1 MDPSFL
7 VFSLPDF
14 DANEYANA
22 ILAGSASTESN
33 PKTPAK
39 STFEPSPKEDI
50 SVAISKLNFG
60 VEDVSKQI
68 KSVVNGHHAELL
80 AQAAS
85 ANALAGSLT
94 LVRSGLADLD
104 PSLDKLRLKVR
115 VPYQSLK
122 TSVSRLQRLQQASD
136 VLRRTSRFVVL
147 ARRLQNQMTE
157 INSENSDPIPKKSE
171 SQINV
176 LGDPED
182 EKERTI
188 AKAALSIAELV
199 ALLDGPV
206 PRPTNSEGSG
216 SGIPLRSINAVAAH
230 VPFIEDARTKVT
242 TEMENMVLMGLTT
255 LNQSL
260 LASSLQTAFN
270 LRVLPELVQSLISDL
285 SQAVED
291 RIRSAFDLS
300 KISRDAS
307 SKDPAPNSPSSPTSY
322 KSRVRTEPTTLTAP
336 QWTAAL
342 WNRLETMVDE
352 MADCCVKVYTLEKV
366 LKMKRD
372 TVSQVVFL
380 DEAMKLL
387 ENKPSATFWTALGK
401 SLEKHTRDSARGST
415 FLQQTLSTGY
425 PRLLRLF
432 HRFFSKIAVHTDTV
446 YAQTYQSPET
456 VLVLRAL
463 SNFESLYV
471 SRSSNKLNEAVG
483 QAFSGGSRS
492 PPGMN
497 EGVNIARTVANELD
511 SARFDPLLVRAVAKN
526 VGNSLDMLLS
536 RADGLEQIS
545 KDRPAVTLMG
555 PSATP
560 QQVSNGL
567 IASCLYHCWS
577 RLEKLG
583 DEHAESV
590 VAIIKPNVENIY
602 QAYRRLVDPI
612 LVAIRRELSAII
624 TKLHRINFNKPADAM
639 SGISGPSFYMKDL
652 VDKLSFIKVEIL
664 SKYSIGDA
672 GREWVISIVKFV
684 IRTFVLHVS
693 IAKPLGES
701 GKLQLTSD
709 MTELEF
715 ALSAFLMESGP
726 SKRSGSL
733 ETVGDDYRILRAMR
747 PLLFLDNVQLTSP
760 KHTAGLPPLI
770 VLHHI
775 LVRSPVPLPHSLHGW
790 QEAEYVRW
798 VDEHSEEE
806 AWTLV
811 EGGLSHWEKIQ
822 ESEGGTGSGA
832 EYVELARTVLS
843 SAQARVTSTMLALRA
858 RGVARPIFSRFL
870 SSTTRLRA
878 EDESP
883 RPPQPPKPIDD
894 STSALDYKQTH
905 RTRPPP
911 LPAMDLPRSR
921 SAEEAVTNILYNTP
935 ASESAAFLKSTSSI
949 ASFKTSPECSPAFL
963 ESLLAGGSTLT
974 PWSGQDGVV
983 EQARRQLED
992 LVPVWVVLDYTNT
1005 RTISRELLLVKVSI
1019 LGPEYLE
1026 EQLQGGPSLEPR
1038 RAPAPSSKLE
1048 REAAL
1053 VHNVEHSGEPTN
1065 GTQLPTLTPSEAL
1078 RVKHQHLHSINVLA
1092 SQFGAKIVDVSEH
1105 SVIVELTAKTAR
1117 VEAFLN
1123 LVKPFG
1129 ILEAARTGL
1138 MAMPRT
1144 PFAPSPDDEA
1154 PEAAESVAVDATLL
1168 PPG

>member
-1 MDPSFL
+1 MRISPTIGLRLEGRRGWLPKLELWNQRLADTRLSSGKDKYLICTPAGNIVLIIAVVHAVELFDYS
-7 VFSLPDF
+7 VFASSDF
-14 DANEYANA
+14 DPNEYANA
-22 ILAGSASTESN
+22 ILAGEAYPHSAELN

-39 STFEPSPKEDI
+39 STFESSPKEDI
-50 SVAISKLNFG
+50 SVAISKLNYG

-68 KSVVNGHHAELL
+68 KSLVNGHHEELL

-85 ANALAGSLT
+85 ANALAGSLN

-115 VPYQSLK
+115 VPYQSLQ

-147 ARRLQNQMTE
+147 ARRLQKQMTE
-157 INSENSDPIPKKSE
+157 MELNSAENPDAMPKVE
-171 SQINV
+171 SQINP

-199 ALLDGPV
+199 ALLDGPTPPAPSAQDSTAKNAPV
-206 PRPTNSEGSG
+206 DLEGTANSQESG
-216 SGIPLRSINAVAAH
+216 SGISLRSIDAVAAH
-230 VPFIEDARTKVT
+230 VPFIEDARTRVT
-242 TEMENMVLMGLTT
+242 SEMENMVLMGLST

-270 LRVLPELVQSLISDL
+270 LRVLPELVQSLLFNL

-322 KSRVRTEPTTLTAP
+322 KSRVRTEPTSFTAP

-342 WNRLETMVDE
+342 WNRLENMVEE

-387 ENKPSATFWTALGK
+387 ENKPSLTFWTSLGK

-456 VLVLRAL
+456 ILVLRAL

-471 SRSSNKLNEAVG
+471 SRSSNKLNETVG
-483 QAFSGGSRS
+483 QAFSGGARS

-497 EGVNIARTVANELD
+497 EGINIARTVANELD
-511 SARFDPLLVRAVAKN
+511 SARFDPLLVRVVAKN
-526 VGNSLDMLLS
+526 AGTSLDMLLS
-536 RADGLEQIS
+536 RADSLIS
-545 KDRPAVTLMG
+545 RDRPAVTLMG
-555 PSATP
+555 PTATP
-560 QQVSNGL
+560 QQISNGL
-567 IASCLYHCWS
+567 LASCLYHCWS
-577 RLEKLG
+577 RLGKLG

-590 VAIIKPNVENIY
+590 VAIIKPNIENIQ
-602 QAYRRLVDPI
+602 QAYQRLVDPI
-612 LVAIRRELSAII
+612 LIAIRRELSAII
-624 TKLHRINFNKPADAM
+624 AKLHRIDFNKQADPMAGM
-639 SGISGPSFYMKDL
+639 SGASFYMKDL

-715 ALSAFLMESGP
+715 ALSAFLTESGP
-726 SKRSGSL
+726 SKRGGSL
-733 ETVGDDYRILRAMR
+733 KL

-811 EGGLSHWEKIQ
+811 EGGLAHWEKIQ
-822 ESEGGTGSGA
+822 ESEGGKGSGA

-843 SAQARVTSTMLALRA
+843 SAQAR
-858 RGVARPIFSRFL
+858 G
-870 SSTTRLRA
+870 
-878 EDESP
+878 
-883 RPPQPPKPIDD
+883 
-894 STSALDYKQTH
+894 
-905 RTRPPP
+905 
-911 LPAMDLPRSR
+911 
-921 SAEEAVTNILYNTP
+921 
-935 ASESAAFLKSTSSI
+935 
-949 ASFKTSPECSPAFL
+949 
-963 ESLLAGGSTLT
+963 
-974 PWSGQDGVV
+974 
-983 EQARRQLED
+983 
-992 LVPVWVVLDYTNT
+992 
-1005 RTISRELLLVKVSI
+1005 
-1019 LGPEYLE
+1019 
-1026 EQLQGGPSLEPR
+1026 
-1038 RAPAPSSKLE
+1038 
-1048 REAAL
+1048 
-1053 VHNVEHSGEPTN
+1053 
-1065 GTQLPTLTPSEAL
+1065 
-1078 RVKHQHLHSINVLA
+1078 
-1092 SQFGAKIVDVSEH
+1092 
-1105 SVIVELTAKTAR
+1105 
-1117 VEAFLN
+1117 
-1123 LVKPFG
+1123 
-1129 ILEAARTGL
+1129 
-1138 MAMPRT
+1138 
-1144 PFAPSPDDEA
+1144 
-1154 PEAAESVAVDATLL
+1154 
-1168 PPG
+1168 

>member
-1 MDPSFL
+1 MTDYS
-7 VFSLPDF
+7 VFANSDF
-14 DANEYANA
+14 DPNEYANA
-22 ILAGSASTESN
+22 ILAGEPYPPSAELN

-39 STFEPSPKEDI
+39 STFEPSPKEDL
-50 SVAISKLNFG
+50 SVAIAKLNFG

-68 KSVVNGHHAELL
+68 KSVVNSHHEELL

-85 ANALAGSLT
+85 ANSLAGSLT
-94 LVRSGLADLD
+94 SVRSGLADLD
-104 PSLDKLRLKVR
+104 SSLDKLRLKVR
-115 VPYQSLK
+115 VPYQALQ
-122 TSVSRLQRLQQASD
+122 TNVSRLQKLQQASD

-147 ARRLQNQMTE
+147 ARRLQTQMTE
-157 INSENSDPIPKKSE
+157 MEVNSNEDSVSAPRKMD
-171 SQINV
+171 SQMNL
-176 LGDPED
+176 LGQDPED

-206 PRPTNSEGSG
+206 PVTSSAEADPLSADMGMAKLEQSG
-216 SGIPLRSINAVAAH
+216 AGIPLRSINAVAAH

-242 TEMENMVLMGLTT
+242 SEMENMVMTGLTT

-270 LRVLPELVQSLISDL
+270 LRVLPELVQSLLLDL

-307 SKDPAPNSPSSPTSY
+307 SKDPAPNSPQSPTSY
-322 KSRVRTEPTTLTAP
+322 KSRVRTEPTTYTAP

-342 WNRLETMVDE
+342 WARLENMVEE

-366 LKMKRD
+366 LKMKKD

-387 ENKPSATFWTALGK
+387 ENKPSATFWASLGK

-446 YAQTYQSPET
+446 YIQTYQSPET

-463 SNFESLYV
+463 TNFESLYI
-471 SRSSNKLNEAVG
+471 SRSSNKLNEAVA
-483 QAFSGGSRS
+483 QAFSGGARS

-497 EGVNIARTVANELD
+497 EGINIARTVANELD
-511 SARFDPLLVRAVAKN
+511 SARFDPLLVKSVAKN
-526 VGNSLDMLLS
+526 VGTSLDMLLS
-536 RADGLEQIS
+536 RVDGLIS
-545 KDRPAVTLMG
+545 RDRSAVTLMG

-560 QQVSNGL
+560 QQVSNGSL
-567 IASCLYHCWS
+567 ASCLYHCWS
-577 RLEKLG
+577 RLDKLG

-590 VAIIKPNVENIY
+590 VLIIKPSILNIQQVY
-602 QAYRRLVDPI
+602 QRLVEPV
-612 LVAIRRELSAII
+612 LVAIRRELGAII
-624 TKLHRINFNKPADAM
+624 AKLHRIDFSKPADPMAGM
-639 SGISGPSFYMKDL
+639 SGASFYMKDL
-652 VDKLSFIKVEIL
+652 VDKLSFIKIEIL
-664 SKYSIGDA
+664 SKFSVGDV

-715 ALSAFLMESGP
+715 ALSAFLVENAA
-726 SKRSGSL
+726 SKRGGNL

-747 PLLFLDNVQLTSP
+747 PLLFLDNAQLASP

-806 AWTLV
+806 AWTLI

-822 ESEGGTGSGA
+822 ESENERDSGI
-832 EYVELARTVLS
+832 EYVELARTVL
-843 SAQARVTSTMLALRA
+843 ANAAPRV
-858 RGVARPIFSRFL
+858 
-870 SSTTRLRA
+870 
-878 EDESP
+878 
-883 RPPQPPKPIDD
+883 
-894 STSALDYKQTH
+894 
-905 RTRPPP
+905 
-911 LPAMDLPRSR
+911 
-921 SAEEAVTNILYNTP
+921 
-935 ASESAAFLKSTSSI
+935 
-949 ASFKTSPECSPAFL
+949 
-963 ESLLAGGSTLT
+963 
-974 PWSGQDGVV
+974 
-983 EQARRQLED
+983 
-992 LVPVWVVLDYTNT
+992 
-1005 RTISRELLLVKVSI
+1005 
-1019 LGPEYLE
+1019 
-1026 EQLQGGPSLEPR
+1026 
-1038 RAPAPSSKLE
+1038 
-1048 REAAL
+1048 
-1053 VHNVEHSGEPTN
+1053 
-1065 GTQLPTLTPSEAL
+1065 
-1078 RVKHQHLHSINVLA
+1078 
-1092 SQFGAKIVDVSEH
+1092 
-1105 SVIVELTAKTAR
+1105 
-1117 VEAFLN
+1117 
-1123 LVKPFG
+1123 
-1129 ILEAARTGL
+1129 
-1138 MAMPRT
+1138 
-1144 PFAPSPDDEA
+1144 
-1154 PEAAESVAVDATLL
+1154 
-1168 PPG
+1168 

>member
-7 VFSLPDF
+7 Q
-14 DANEYANA
+14 A
-22 ILAGSASTESN
+22 ILAGEPYPASADLN

-39 STFEPSPKEDI
+39 STFETSPKEDI
-50 SVAISKLNFG
+50 SVAVSKLNFAL
-60 VEDVSKQI
+60 EDVSKQI
-68 KSVVNGHHAELL
+68 KSLVNGHHAELL

-157 INSENSDPIPKKSE
+157 ISSENPDPIAK

-199 ALLDGPV
+199 ALLDGPA
-206 PRPTNSEGSG
+206 PPASSLEDNNGHADLDGAANLEESG
-216 SGIPLRSINAVAAH
+216 AGIPLRSINAVAAH

-291 RIRSAFDLS
+291 RIRSTFDLS

-322 KSRVRTEPTTLTAP
+322 KSRVRTEPTNLTAP

-342 WNRLETMVDE
+342 WNRLETMVEE

-372 TVSQVVFL
+372 TISQVVFL

-387 ENKPSATFWTALGK
+387 ENKPSATFWTSLGK

-471 SRSSNKLNEAVG
+471 SRSSNKLNETVG
-483 QAFSGGSRS
+483 QAFSGGARS

-526 VGNSLDMLLS
+526 VGTSLDMLLS
-536 RADGLEQIS
+536 RADGLIS

-567 IASCLYHCWS
+567 LTSCLYHCWS

-590 VAIIKPNVENIY
+590 IVVIKPNIENIH
-602 QAYRRLVDPI
+602 QAYQRLVDPI

-624 TKLHRINFNKPADAM
+624 TKLHRINFSKPADAM
-639 SGISGPSFYMKDL
+639 AGISGPSFYMKDL
-652 VDKLSFIKVEIL
+652 VDKLSFIKIEIL

-684 IRTFVLHVS
+684 IRTFILHVS
-693 IAKPLGES
+693 IANPLGES

-715 ALSAFLMESGP
+715 ALSAFLMESGS
-726 SKRSGSL
+726 SKRGGSL
-733 ETVGDDYRILRAMR
+733 ESVGDDYRILRAMR
-747 PLLFLDNVQLTSP
+747 PLLFLDNAQLTSP

-832 EYVELARTVLS
+832 EYIELARTVLS
-843 SAQARVTSTMLALRA
+843 SAQARV
-858 RGVARPIFSRFL
+858 
-870 SSTTRLRA
+870 
-878 EDESP
+878 
-883 RPPQPPKPIDD
+883 
-894 STSALDYKQTH
+894 
-905 RTRPPP
+905 
-911 LPAMDLPRSR
+911 
-921 SAEEAVTNILYNTP
+921 
-935 ASESAAFLKSTSSI
+935 
-949 ASFKTSPECSPAFL
+949 
-963 ESLLAGGSTLT
+963 
-974 PWSGQDGVV
+974 
-983 EQARRQLED
+983 
-992 LVPVWVVLDYTNT
+992 
-1005 RTISRELLLVKVSI
+1005 
-1019 LGPEYLE
+1019 
-1026 EQLQGGPSLEPR
+1026 
-1038 RAPAPSSKLE
+1038 
-1048 REAAL
+1048 
-1053 VHNVEHSGEPTN
+1053 
-1065 GTQLPTLTPSEAL
+1065 
-1078 RVKHQHLHSINVLA
+1078 
-1092 SQFGAKIVDVSEH
+1092 
-1105 SVIVELTAKTAR
+1105 
-1117 VEAFLN
+1117 
-1123 LVKPFG
+1123 
-1129 ILEAARTGL
+1129 
-1138 MAMPRT
+1138 
-1144 PFAPSPDDEA
+1144 
-1154 PEAAESVAVDATLL
+1154 
-1168 PPG
+1168 

>member
-1 MDPSFL
+1 MSDYS
-7 VFSLPDF
+7 VFANSDF
-14 DANEYANA
+14 DPNEYANA
-22 ILAGSASTESN
+22 ILAGEPYPPAAELN

-39 STFEPSPKEDI
+39 STFEPSAKEDI

-68 KSVVNGHHAELL
+68 KSVVNSHHEELL

-85 ANALAGSLT
+85 ANSLAGSLT
-94 LVRSGLADLD
+94 SVRSGLADLD
-104 PSLDKLRLKVR
+104 SSLDKLRLKVR
-115 VPYQSLK
+115 VPYESLH
-122 TSVSRLQRLQQASD
+122 TNVARLQKLQQASD

-157 INSENSDPIPKKSE
+157 MDINSNENPGTPPTKSE
-171 SQINV
+171 SQLNL
-176 LGDPED
+176 LGQDPED

-199 ALLDGPV
+199 ALLDGPPPSV
-206 PRPTNSEGSG
+206 SATENDPVKSAHTDTEGMAYSETFGAG
-216 SGIPLRSINAVAAH
+216 VPLRSINAVSAH

-242 TEMENMVLMGLTT
+242 SEMENMVLTGLTT

-270 LRVLPELVQSLISDL
+270 LRVLPELVQSLILDL
-285 SQAVED
+285 SQAVEE

-307 SKDPAPNSPSSPTSY
+307 SKDPAPNSPQSPTSY
-322 KSRVRTEPTTLTAP
+322 KSRVRTEPTTYTAP

-342 WNRLETMVDE
+342 WARLENMVEE

-372 TVSQVVFL
+372 TISQVVFL

-432 HRFFSKIAVHTDTV
+432 HQFFAKIAVHTDTI
-446 YAQTYQSPET
+446 YGQTYQSPET
-456 VLVLRAL
+456 VLILRAL

-471 SRSSNKLNEAVG
+471 ARSSNKFNEAVA
-483 QAFSGGSRS
+483 QAFSGGTRS

-497 EGVNIARTVANELD
+497 EGINIARTVANELD
-511 SARFDPLLVRAVAKN
+511 SARFDPLLVRSVAKN
-526 VGNSLDMLLS
+526 VGTSLDMLLS
-536 RADGLEQIS
+536 RVDGLIS
-545 KDRPAVTLMG
+545 RDRPAVTLMG

-560 QQVSNGL
+560 QQVSNGQL
-567 IASCLYHCWS
+567 ASCLYHCWS
-577 RLEKLG
+577 RLDKLG
-583 DEHAESV
+583 DEHTENV
-590 VAIIKPNVENIY
+590 VLAIKPSIQNIN
-602 QAYRRLVDPI
+602 QAYQRLVDPVLI
-612 LVAIRRELSAII
+612 AIRRELGAII
-624 TKLHRINFNKPADAM
+624 AKLHRIDFSKPADPMAGM
-639 SGISGPSFYMKDL
+639 SGASFYMKDL
-652 VDKLSFIKVEIL
+652 VDKLSFIKAEIL
-664 SKYSIGDA
+664 SKFSVGEA

-715 ALSAFLMESGP
+715 ALSAFLVENAQ
-726 SKRSGSL
+726 SKRGGSL

-747 PLLFLDNVQLTSP
+747 PLLFLDNAQLASP

-806 AWTLV
+806 AWTLI

-822 ESEGGTGSGA
+822 ESGNERDTGV
-832 EYVELARTVLS
+832 EYVELARTVLLNT
-843 SAQARVTSTMLALRA
+843 AARV
-858 RGVARPIFSRFL
+858 
-870 SSTTRLRA
+870 
-878 EDESP
+878 
-883 RPPQPPKPIDD
+883 
-894 STSALDYKQTH
+894 
-905 RTRPPP
+905 
-911 LPAMDLPRSR
+911 
-921 SAEEAVTNILYNTP
+921 
-935 ASESAAFLKSTSSI
+935 
-949 ASFKTSPECSPAFL
+949 
-963 ESLLAGGSTLT
+963 
-974 PWSGQDGVV
+974 
-983 EQARRQLED
+983 
-992 LVPVWVVLDYTNT
+992 
-1005 RTISRELLLVKVSI
+1005 
-1019 LGPEYLE
+1019 
-1026 EQLQGGPSLEPR
+1026 
-1038 RAPAPSSKLE
+1038 
-1048 REAAL
+1048 
-1053 VHNVEHSGEPTN
+1053 
-1065 GTQLPTLTPSEAL
+1065 
-1078 RVKHQHLHSINVLA
+1078 
-1092 SQFGAKIVDVSEH
+1092 
-1105 SVIVELTAKTAR
+1105 
-1117 VEAFLN
+1117 
-1123 LVKPFG
+1123 
-1129 ILEAARTGL
+1129 
-1138 MAMPRT
+1138 
-1144 PFAPSPDDEA
+1144 
-1154 PEAAESVAVDATLL
+1154 
-1168 PPG
+1168 